1 MAATT
6 RLTPEQVQFYAD
18 NGYLNGLA
26 PVYTGEEVAELQEGY
41 RRIVS
46 LLYDGELPSDIM
58 NWHLTSKWL
67 YDICANPRILDLV
80 EGILGPNFYMA
91 RTEFITKS
99 PKSDKI
105 VPWHQDSYYWSTE
118 KSKTVTVWLAVS
130 DVTEQNGAMKVIPG
144 THNAGIIQHRIA
156 GKDSILSFELERG
169 SFNENDAIALVNP
182 AGCISMHDDA
192 IIHGSGP
199 NVSDGWRIGF
209 VIRYSQTGVYW
220 DPKHYPD
227 FRMYMM
233 RGVDEFKRHEQGEVP
248 IERFAR
254 PEESNRRIRKT
265 EASN

>member
-1 MAATT
+1 MRAEQAALDYAI
-6 RLTPEQVQFYAD
+6 RLGRYKQEDGTEIAICDFTPGWHTAKYTA
-18 NGYLNGLA
+18 YS
-26 PVYTGEEVAELQEGY
+26 VYDEA
-41 RRIVS
+41 
-46 LLYDGELPSDIM
+46 
-58 NWHLTSKWL
+58 
-67 YDICANPRILDLV
+67 
-80 EGILGPNFYMA
+80 
-91 RTEFITKS
+91 
-99 PKSDKI
+99 
-105 VPWHQDSYYWSTE
+105 
-118 KSKTVTVWLAVS
+118 AVS
-130 DVTEQNGAMKVIPG
+130 DDTWQNGAMKVIPG

-233 RGVDEFKRHEQGEVP
+233 RGVDEFKRHGQGEVP
-248 IERFAR
+248 TERFAR